1 MKKYFLFRILRS
13 IISIILVTTITYS
26 IIYSMVPRK
35 AIFENDI
42 FYNKLKA
49 KPDELLDYENTAFS
63 KMGYIDYYNPKR
75 LVDEVKKVDASY
87 SAEHNAKNQQIL
99 TAWAKENG
107 WELNTL
113 PLSKNFYATKEIPL
127 IKRVF
132 NFYTNL
138 IEIDHPW
145 KIQDPENPNLPR
157 YLTFEQDPQVGY
169 ALVGSGTKYKYQI
182 YFTDDFPYIHQNIVS
197 FNLGT
202 SYPTFAGENITQVI
216 AGGQGKTQRGQITT
230 KEGKKRFSSADI
242 YSRSYK
248 PTSQI
253 SPQEALLFDDN
264 YVKTTNN
271 FQDPSMIGIS
281 FRIGIV
287 ALLISYLIAIPLA
300 VAMAHYRGQ
309 WIDKLG
315 ITLVTILI
323 SVPSVAFV
331 YFFRHLGSAFFGLPD
346 LFPLFGAGDIRSYL
360 MPMVIL
366 GLLGISGL
374 IIWIRRYMI
383 DQKSADYVKFAK
395 AKGLN
400 AREVSAKHIFKNAVI
415 PIVNGI
421 PGSIIG
427 VIGGATITET
437 VFAAPGMGK
446 MLPEAII
453 THNNPLVIGL
463 VFIFTTISV
472 FSLLL
477 GDVMMTLVDPRINLA
492 VHKDK

>member
-1 MKKYFLFRILRS
+1 MKKYLFFRTLRS
-13 IISIILVTTITYS
+13 IISIILVTALTYS
-26 IIYSMVPRK
+26 IIYSMVPRET
-35 AIFENDI
+35 IFEQDV

-75 LVDEVKKVDASY
+75 LVDEIKKTNSNYGNANDA
-87 SAEHNAKNQQIL
+87 ENQHIL

-107 WELNTL
+107 WEVKQL
-113 PLSKNFYATKEIPL
+113 PISKNFYAVKEIPL

-132 NFYTNL
+132 NFYANL
-138 IEIDHPW
+138 LDIDHPW
-145 KIQDPENPNLPR
+145 KIQDPDNPNLPR
-157 YLTFEQDPQVGY
+157 YLKIEKDPQIGY

-182 YFTDDFPYIHQNIVS
+182 YFNDEFPYIHQNIVN
-197 FNLGT
+197 FNLGV
-202 SYPTFAGENITQVI
+202 SYPTFAGEDITQVI
-216 AGGQGKTQRGQITT
+216 GGGQGKTQKIQITT
-230 KEGKKRFSSADI
+230 AEGKTRFSSANI
-242 YSRSYK
+242 YSRTYK
-248 PTSQI
+248 PTAEI
-253 SPQEALLFDDN
+253 SAQEARLFEGN

-287 ALLISYLIAIPLA
+287 ALLLSYLIAIPLA

-309 WIDKLG
+309 WIDKMG

-331 YFFRHLGSAFFGLPD
+331 FFFRYLGGTFLGLPD
-346 LFPLFGAGDIRSYL
+346 LFPLLGAADIRSYL
-360 MPMVIL
+360 LPMIIL
-366 GLLGISGL
+366 GLLGIAGM

-400 AREVSAKHIFKNAVI
+400 SREVSVKHIFKNAVI

-446 MLPEAII
+446 MLPEAIT

-492 VHKDK
+492 AHKDK